1 MDRTETMERPM
12 TGSARNGSINL
23 ACLTRAE
30 RDLIEA
36 DKTAC
41 LIRHK
46 CKGLGLAERRK
57 LGQEMLAAVPEAVR
71 DAVVA
76 ALKARGAK

>member
-1 MDRTETMERPM
+1 MGRPM
-12 TGSARNGSINL
+12 TGSVRNGSLNL

-41 LIRHK
+41 LIRWK
-46 CKGLGLAERRK
+46 CHGLPEKEKQR
-57 LGQEMLAAVPEAVR
+57 LGPQLLAAVPESAR
-71 DAVVA
+71 PAVVA
-76 ALKARGAK
+76 ALKARGSR

>member
-1 MDRTETMERPM
+1 M
-12 TGSARNGSINL
+12 TASGRNGSHNL

-41 LIRHK
+41 LIRWK
-46 CKGLGLAERRK
+46 VRDLKGPERQRQGNV
-57 LGQEMLAAVPEAVR
+57 LLAAVPESAR
-71 DAVVA
+71 PAVVQ
-76 ALKARGAK
+76 ALKARGSR